1 MSDIRAVHERV
12 HERDMEGTN
21 DVLLVIDA
29 NDELLQPESWATAIK
44 AIKQRLRS
52 GVVKNEVMIVW
63 STSESRFHEPIL
75 RHKRAVIAKGC
86 AVDWIK
92 LDEYCGFRQIAPL
105 QCLQYAVKDALTRST
120 KERKFDVV
128 LITDGTN
135 PLPEEAGWSAC
146 FAKMHP
152 QPFLVVHLGSA
163 PFCKKIQRLVSD
175 QRKGFLIHC
184 KDEKACLVP
193 CVMPRLQ
200 PLPPIERPGNI
211 VTSVLAPEAIEE
223 CPDYLVLPVD
233 SAQRRKLSAL
243 ETRVALG
250 HDIKLQMGD
259 IQNDGTTYMYIF
271 GTDRKTSLSA
281 INNIL
286 QDGPKV

>member
-1 MSDIRAVHERV
+1 MTELQRQ
-12 HERDMEGTN
+12 MEGTN

-29 NDELLQPESWATAIK
+29 NDELLQPELWATAIK

-75 RHKRAVIAKGC
+75 RHKRAVIATGC
-86 AVDWIK
+86 AVDWTK
-92 LDEYCGFRQIAPL
+92 LSEYCGFRQIAPL

-120 KERKFDVV
+120 KERKLDVV

-135 PLPEEAGWSAC
+135 PHPEEAGWSAC
-146 FAKMHP
+146 FAKM
-152 QPFLVVHLGSA
+152 QSQNFLAVHLGSA
-163 PFCKKIQRLVSD
+163 PFCKKLQRLVSD

-184 KDEKACLVP
+184 KDEKASLVP
-193 CVMPRLQ
+193 CVMPRLH

-211 VTSVLAPEAIEE
+211 QTSMLAPEAVEE
-223 CPDYLVLPVD
+223 SPDYLVILVD

-250 HDIKLQMGD
+250 QDIKLQMGD
-259 IQNDGTTYMYIF
+259 TQNDGTTYMYIF
-271 GTDRKTSLSA
+271 GADRKTSLSA
-281 INNIL
+281 INKIL